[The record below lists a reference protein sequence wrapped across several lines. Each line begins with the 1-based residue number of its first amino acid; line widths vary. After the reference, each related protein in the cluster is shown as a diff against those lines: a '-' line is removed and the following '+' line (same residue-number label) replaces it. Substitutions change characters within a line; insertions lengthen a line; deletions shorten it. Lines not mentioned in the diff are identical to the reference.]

1 MIMMMKK
8 QIIGTMCLAALMS
21 SCHIYKSYDRP
32 ETIDASGIYRDP
44 ASAADTLAADT
55 LAADTANMGN
65 LPWKEIFRDAKLQA
79 LIEEGLSKNVDIQAA
94 ALRVQE
100 AKVMLTAAKLSYL
113 PSINL
118 APQGTATSMGGG
130 NYVKAYQLPVSASWE
145 IDLFGKIL
153 NTKRGQ
159 KVAYEQS
166 KYAEQAVR
174 SQIICGIANVYYS
187 LLMLDRQVEITTET
201 AAIYKENVRAMEAMK
216 IAGMTTEAA
225 VAQMRAASHQV
236 EASLLDLKRQVRE
249 TENSLAVLLA
259 RTPQT
264 VERGTLAEQVMPE
277 ELAAGVPM
285 QLLENRPDVKM
296 AEMTLAAAYY
306 TTNSARAAFY
316 PGLNITGL
324 AGWTNGSGVTVVN
337 PGEFMLQALA
347 SLAQPIFN
355 NGKLIANL
363 KVSKAEEKIAQMN
376 YQQTILEAGKE
387 VSDALF
393 LFDTQTK
400 KLAEDRGQVEQLDKA
415 VTYTNAL
422 FQSGEATYLEVLT
435 SQQNL
440 LSAQLSEVA
449 DNFQRIQ
456 AVINL
461 YSALGGGRE

>member
-44 ASAADTLAADT
+44 ASAVDT
-55 LAADTANMGN
+55 LAADTANMAN

-118 APQGTATSMGGG
+118 APQGTATSMGGS

>member
-1 MIMMMKK
+1 MKK
-8 QIIGTMCLAALMS
+8 QILGAMCLAAMMS
-21 SCHIYKSYDRP
+21 SCHIYKAYDRP
-32 ETIDASGIYRDP
+32 ESIDASGIYRDP
-44 ASAADTLAADT
+44 ASATDTLVADTS
-55 LAADTANMGN
+55 NMGN
-65 LPWKEIFRDAKLQA
+65 LPWKEVFRDAKLQA
-79 LIEEGLSKNVDIQAA
+79 LIEEGLANNVDMQAA

-118 APQGTATSMGGG
+118 APQGTTTSMGGG
-130 NYVKAYQLPVSASWE
+130 SYVKAYQLPAVASWE

-174 SQIICGIANVYYS
+174 SQIICGIANIYYS

-201 AAIYKENVRAMEAMK
+201 AAIYKENVRVMEAMK
-216 IAGMTTEAA
+216 VAGMTTEAG

-236 EASLLDLKRQVRE
+236 EASLMDLKRQVRE

-259 RTPQT
+259 KAPQT
-264 VERGTLAEQVMPE
+264 IDRNTLGEQVMPE
-277 ELAAGVPM
+277 ELTAGVPL

-316 PGLNITGL
+316 PGLNITGT
-324 AGWTNGSGVTVVN
+324 AGWTNGSGISVVN

-355 NGKLIANL
+355 NGKLVANL
-363 KVSKAEEKIAQMN
+363 KVSKAEEKIAKMN

-393 LFDTQTK
+393 LYDTQNK
-400 KLAEDRGQVEQLDKA
+400 KLIEDRGQVEQLDKA
-415 VTYTNAL
+415 VTYTKAL
-422 FQSGEATYLEVLT
+422 FQSGEATYLEILT
-435 SQQNL
+435 AQQNL
-440 LSAQLSEVA
+440 LIRKPQEPTQLLQ
-449 DNFQRIQ
+449 NW
-456 AVINL
+456 
-461 YSALGGGRE
+461 

>member
-44 ASAADTLAADT
+44 ASAVDT

-118 APQGTATSMGGG
+118 APQGTATSMGGS

-422 FQSGEATYLEVLT
+422 FQSGEATYLELLT